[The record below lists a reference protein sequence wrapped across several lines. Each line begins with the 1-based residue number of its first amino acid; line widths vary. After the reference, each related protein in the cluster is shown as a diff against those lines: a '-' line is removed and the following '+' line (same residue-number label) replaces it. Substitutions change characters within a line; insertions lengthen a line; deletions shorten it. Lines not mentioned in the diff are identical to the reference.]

1 VSASDL
7 AERLAVTYLASAAAR
22 VGGMTF
28 VSRVLGFG
36 RDLVIARLFGAD
48 AATDAFFV
56 AFKVPNLMR
65 RLFAEGAFAAALVPV
80 LYEYKA
86 HRGHGDL
93 KRLLDELSGLLAASL
108 LLVTMLGILGAPLL
122 ILTFAPGFGT
132 QPGQQALAAEML
144 RLTLPYLLFISLTAL
159 AGGVLNTH
167 GRFGVPAFTPV
178 LLNLSIIACAVFLA
192 PSMDRPVTALAWG
205 VFLGGLLQLA
215 FQLPFL
221 RRLGLLPRPRLRRRS
236 EGVGRIFRR
245 MGPGL
250 LGVSVTQINLLI
262 DTLLASFLVSGSI
275 SWLYYSDRLME
286 FPLGILGVALGT
298 VILPSLSREH
308 AQRSPEVFS
317 RTLDWA
323 LRWTLLLG
331 APAAVGLIALAGPI
345 IATLFH
351 SSEFAA
357 ADVHMA
363 SLSLMAY
370 ALGLTAFMATKT
382 LIPGYY
388 ARQDI
393 RTPVRFAAAALAVN
407 LILNLALMV
416 PLGHAG
422 LALATSIAAFVNALL
437 LLRGLLREGV
447 YRPPAGWPLLLL
459 RGMAASLFMG
469 ALVWT
474 GSGDAAAWP
483 AFDPGERVLRLL
495 GWILAG
501 ALVYWLMLLALG
513 IRVGH
518 LRERV
523 DPGY

>member
-1 VSASDL
+1 
-7 AERLAVTYLASAAAR
+7 
-22 VGGMTF
+22 
-28 VSRVLGFG
+28 
-36 RDLVIARLFGAD
+36 
-48 AATDAFFV
+48 
-56 AFKVPNLMR
+56 
-65 RLFAEGAFAAALVPV
+65 
-80 LYEYKA
+80 
-86 HRGHGDL
+86 
-93 KRLLDELSGLLAASL
+93 
-108 LLVTMLGILGAPLL
+108 
-122 ILTFAPGFGT
+122 
-132 QPGQQALAAEML
+132 ML

-178 LLNLSIIACAVFLA
+178 LLNLSIIASAVFLA
-192 PSMDRPVTALAWG
+192 PAMDRPVTALAWG

-221 RRLGLLPRPRLRRRS
+221 RHLGLLPRPRLRRRT
-236 EGVGRIFRR
+236 EGVGRIFRH

-250 LGVSVTQINLLI
+250 LGVSVTQINLLL

-286 FPLGILGVALGT
+286 FPLGVLGVALGT

-308 AQRSPEVFS
+308 AQRAPEVFS

-345 IATLFH
+345 VVTLFR
-351 SSEFAA
+351 SSEFAD
-357 ADVHMA
+357 ADAHMA

-388 ARQDI
+388 ARQDT
-393 RTPVRFAAAALAVN
+393 RTPVRIAAVALSVN
-407 LILNLALMV
+407 LILNLVLMV
-416 PLGHAG
+416 PFGHVG
-422 LALATSIAAFVNALL
+422 LALATSLAAFVNALL
-437 LLRGLLREGV
+437 LLRGLLRAGV

-459 RGMAASLFMG
+459 RGLGASLLMG

-474 GSGDAAAWP
+474 GSGDAAAWLAFEP
-483 AFDPGERVLRLL
+483 AERVTRLL

-501 ALVYWLMLLALG
+501 ALVYGLLLLAMG
-513 IRVGH
+513 IRARH
-518 LRERV
+518 LREHV
-523 DPGY
+523 AAAG